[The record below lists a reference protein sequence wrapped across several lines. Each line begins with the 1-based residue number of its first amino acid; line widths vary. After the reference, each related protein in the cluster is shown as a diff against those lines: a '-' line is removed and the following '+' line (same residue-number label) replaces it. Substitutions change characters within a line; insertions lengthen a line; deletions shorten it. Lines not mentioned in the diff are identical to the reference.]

1 MTTTI
6 ERWVQDWYGLTL
18 HTDRYDFDIYV
29 STTAMLAAAH
39 AAGFTTALD
48 LTSIALAAQLTSNG
62 QGMIDTS
69 VRLLAAARDL
79 AWQAITAFAADAH
92 KVGFASLPTGVNTNW
107 TPVCVRDRDI
117 GPKVYPAL
125 ADTKRPDVPPR
136 FTRKTAER
144 ISDDLSGQR
153 GQRITLTFT
162 GAVLTV
168 SRGEHSTVRPTRHE
182 PDDDGLYAI
191 GAGSLVWERVQP

>member
-1 MTTTI
+1 MTITI
-6 ERWVQDWYGLTL
+6 EGWVQDWYGLTL
-18 HTDRYDFDIYV
+18 HTDRYDFDLYV
-29 STTAMLAAAH
+29 STPGMLAAAH

-48 LTSIALAAQLTSNG
+48 LTNIALVAQLTSNG
-62 QGMIDTS
+62 RGMIDTS

-92 KVGFASLPTGVNTNW
+92 KVGFASLPTGNTNW
-107 TPVCVRDRDI
+107 TPVCVRDRDL
-117 GPKVYPAL
+117 GTKVYPAM
-125 ADTKRPDVPPR
+125 ADTNRPDAPPR

-144 ISDDLSGQR
+144 ISDDLAGQR

-168 SRGEHSTVRPTRHE
+168 SRGKHSTVRPTQHE
-182 PDDDGLYAI
+182 PDDDGLYAV
-191 GAGSLVWERVQP
+191 GAGSLLWERVQP

>member
-1 MTTTI
+1 MTTI

-48 LTSIALAAQLTSNG
+48 LTNNALAAQLTSNG
-62 QGMIDTS
+62 RGMIDTS

-92 KVGFASLPTGVNTNW
+92 KVGLASLPTGINKSW

-125 ADTKRPDVPPR
+125 VDTHRPDAPPR

-144 ISDDLSGQR
+144 ISDDLAGQR
-153 GQRITLTFT
+153 GQRIKLTFT
-162 GAVLTV
+162 GAVLIV
-168 SRGEHSTVRPTRHE
+168 SRGEHSPVRPTRHE
-182 PDDDGLYAI
+182 PDDDGLYAV
-191 GAGSLVWERVQP
+191 GAGILLWERAQP